1 MGWVS
6 SEYIDWFS
14 LCCFLDKL
22 CHEHEICECEL
33 KNAKYLL
40 CLIFVSI
47 IATLLPTTLTS
58 RFITVSIALWE
69 TAWVAMQTVTREF
82 MSSSFY
88 SMFCSHHTVGSFYFY
103 YAILFMW
110 RSLKTFCF
118 KLFQIECIRVPS
130 LKVIIQQIPM
140 LVAGCIT
147 VISDSNCRQF
157 TSYVKIKHLVFITE
171 WLKYF
176 HIPSA
181 NCTMS
186 YSPYALLLWG

>member
-1 MGWVS
+1 MWVKK
-6 SEYIDWFS
+6 I
-14 LCCFLDKL
+14 
-22 CHEHEICECEL
+22 
-33 KNAKYLL
+33 AKYCNFVWFLFQSLRHSCQPLWLQGLL
-40 CLIFVSI
+40 
-47 IATLLPTTLTS
+47 
-58 RFITVSIALWE
+58 SIALWE
-69 TAWVAMQTVTREF
+69 TTLVAMQTVTREF

-103 YAILFMW
+103 YAVLFMW

-118 KLFQIECIRVPS
+118 KRFQIECIRDPS
-130 LKVIIQQIPM
+130 LKVIIQQTPM

-147 VISDSNCRQF
+147 LISDNNCRQL

-176 HIPSA
+176 HIVQTA

-186 YSPYALLLWG
+186 YSPYALLL